1 MAKTILGKMLPFLIF
16 LILWEGIAVTVQLR
30 RHVAFPTPW
39 EVAGTLAS
47 LLSGAQLSDAPIMR
61 HVGDSLLRWVNGF
74 GIASVIGIGYGLLAG
89 WSKKL
94 RDATLPILHILQLVP
109 GLAWIPVAILCFGIG
124 EAATVAMIAVTA
136 FTPIALNVL
145 SGVRQLDETL
155 LRAAR
160 MMGANGRTLL
170 IRVMLPGAL
179 PATLSGLRIGLGN
192 GWRVLVAAEMIVGT
206 GTGLGYA
213 IIQARWTLDY
223 QAAFA
228 CIGIICLI
236 GLTVEQLIFKPLEK
250 RTIDR
255 WCLSSDG
262 S

>member
-1 MAKTILGKMLPFLIF
+1 MVKTILKKMTPLLIF
-16 LILWEGIAVTVQLR
+16 LLLWEGVALMVQLR
-30 RHVAFPTPW
+30 RHVAFPGPW
-39 EVAGTLAS
+39 EVGLTLAT
-47 LLSGAQLSDAPIMR
+47 LLSGTNIADHSLLR
-61 HVGDSLLRWVNGF
+61 HVGDSLIRWITGF
-74 GIASVIGIGYGLLAG
+74 SIASFMGVGYGLLAG
-89 WSKKL
+89 WSPKF
-94 RDATLPILHILQLVP
+94 RQATLSILHLLQLIP

-136 FTPIALNVL
+136 FTPIAINVL
-145 SGVRQLDETL
+145 SGVQQLDRTL

-160 MMGANGRTLL
+160 MLGANGWSLL
-170 IRVMLPGAL
+170 LRVLLPGAL

-206 GTGLGYA
+206 GTGLGYT

-223 QAAFA
+223 PSAFA
-228 CIGIICLI
+228 CISIICLI
-236 GLTVEQLIFKPLEK
+236 GLAVEQLIFKPLEK

-262 S
+262 Q